1 MDILS
6 LICNIVL
13 IIYRNNGETI
23 SYLSKF
29 ILPDFVYL
37 IQTMI

>member
-29 ILPDFVYL
+29 LL
-37 IQTMI
+37 IKYIYIT